1 MGGRDHSSHRLVAI
15 GLSERAAVGVMWLL
29 AGMGGGVALLM
40 KFAHLTW
47 SVPAALLFLVAMGL
61 FAVYLARIRVYDN
74 DTGVPAGR
82 VTPIVVDFMYK
93 RRVAEILL
101 DFCLIAIAYYLAYK
115 LRFEDPEREFLPEFK
130 NFVSSLPVVL
140 ASTLVSF
147 FVVGVYRGA
156 WRYFGMMD
164 AVTIV
169 KGVLLGHVRVAA
181 HHPVRLPLL
190 QLLADRLRH
199 LRGASRRAW

>member
-1 MGGRDHSSHRLVAI
+1 M
-15 GLSERAAVGVMWLL
+15 
-29 AGMGGGVALLM
+29 
-40 KFAHLTW
+40 
-47 SVPAALLFLVAMGL
+47 PAALLFLVAMGL

-74 DTGVPAGR
+74 DDERARAGR

-101 DFCLIAIAYYLAYK
+101 DFCLIAIAYYLAYQ

-164 AVTIV
+164 AVDDRE
-169 KGVLLGHVRVAA
+169 GRAARNVRVAA
-181 HHPVRLPLL
+181 HHSLRLPLL

-199 LRGASRRAW
+199 LRGAC